1 MVEIQRVPANAKMLK
16 GIDGACFIELR
27 TYLFDK
33 PFVICIEL
41 ITFPTRER
49 RKVPR

>member
-16 GIDGACFIELR
+16 GIGGACFIDPAL
-27 TYLFDK
+27 LFDK

-41 ITFPTRER
+41 ITFPARER